1 MRFFTDQ
8 PNQNK
13 ASGPLEDFINLIHHC
28 RRQSFIVAM
37 TDAPD
42 TRKRNNEDLEKQAM
56 VRRIKKEEL
65 IKEKGLERA
74 TEEYI
79 DALY

>member
-1 MRFFTDQ
+1 
-8 PNQNK
+8 
-13 ASGPLEDFINLIHHC
+13 
-28 RRQSFIVAM
+28 M